1 MSGRLSCQS
10 LIKPTRHWRSVCPRL
25 LIQLVAQLYD
35 LYIDH
40 WLFVLIIP
48 STERLG
54 TAMYYCSYNIV
65 TVIMINISRL
75 TMMMMMTCATPGWAP
90 TLPAPEQGGLPVQ
103 ADVPMLAICCTP
115 DNNLMSILIFYHFR
129 PFSAP
134 NNNGFRIHWNIQTDF
149 ILKWQSSWTRRWE
162 TMHHQKRI
170 TRPLSAYLSSFICY
184 ARFMLGNR

>member
-1 MSGRLSCQS
+1 MISILTIGSLYWSSHQQRDWVQQCTTAHTTLSPSSWSTSRGWRWWWWWPARPRCEPPHSRHQSKVGSQSKPTSQCSPFAAHLITIWCQS
-10 LIKPTRHWRSVCPRL
+10 WFFTIF
-25 LIQLVAQLYD
+25 
-35 LYIDH
+35 DH
-40 WLFVLIIP
+40 FW
-48 STERLG
+48 
-54 TAMYYCSYNIV
+54 
-65 TVIMINISRL
+65 
-75 TMMMMMTCATPGWAP
+75 
-90 TLPAPEQGGLPVQ
+90 
-103 ADVPMLAICCTP
+103 
-115 DNNLMSILIFYHFR
+115 